1 MKLATPESGP
11 SNLYDEMIERTIGQ
25 ISEWKRKL
33 DVIADRLK
41 GELEPEFHELQDFVM
56 DRLMSYGCAK
66 HQGYVMHGFEL
77 DSEMASYLFLEPG
90 DDRLE
95 FNELTKP
102 DYVIIMNRLM
112 DQYDTCLDGNGNSPE
127 DSVASGEDNEMKE
140 RLQKY

>member
-1 MKLATPESGP
+1 MKPEGES
-11 SNLYDEMIERTIGQ
+11 SNFYNEMIERTNGQ
-25 ISEWKRKL
+25 ISEWKQKL

-41 GELEPEFHELQDFVM
+41 SELHPEFHDLQDFVM
-56 DRLMSYGCAK
+56 DRLTSYGCAK

-90 DDRLE
+90 DDRFE

-112 DQYDTCLDGNGNSPE
+112 DQYDTCMEGNGNFSKDE
-127 DSVASGEDNEMKE
+127 VASGEDNEMKE
-140 RLQKY
+140 QLQKY